1 MSNQITMSDLL
12 VDLSTEQQQFL
23 AGGQVGD
30 EGDSGDEELGDEGEG
45 GEEPSFEGGGS
56 SPGGSRRKRFF
67 IRGIVSLRKIPRL
80 S

>member
-1 MSNQITMSDLL
+1 SNQITMSDLL

-45 GEEPSFEGGGS
+45 GEEPSFGGGGT
-56 SPGGSRRKRFF
+56 SPRRKRFF
-67 IRGIVSLRKIPRL
+67 ISGIVSLRKIPRL